1 MFWCCILHDRN
12 VKTKTGEICSNNF
25 NPMYSNMNI
34 ERPIR
39 SSEVLTGYST
49 ISIWVYPVLL
59 VCTLIFNWFVTVAQL
74 HIYFVSVIVTRP
86 WRHIYTQLRYMSRIS
101 ISYSV
106 GNYMSSIW
114 PYVFYMSSIC
124 LPLVFYVS
132 SICAPNILM
141 FGILSN

>member
-1 MFWCCILHDRN
+1 MLYFARQECKNQNRRN
-12 VKTKTGEICSNNF
+12 LFKQF
-25 NPMYSNMNI
+25 QPMYSNMNI

-106 GNYMSSIW
+106 GNYMSSICFL
-114 PYVFYMSSIC
+114 YVFYMSSM
-124 LPLVFYVS
+124 
-132 SICAPNILM
+132 CAPNILM